1 MELLKRQKVTKGAQ
15 INNIG
20 KENSSAYSNL
30 KSISIKNIFGSKQPE
45 KNIRGKEK
53 QIIQA
58 KTYRKE
64 QSPIKSKSK
73 SPQKKNTSLRK

>member
-20 KENSSAYSNL
+20 KENSSVYSNL
-30 KSISIKNIFGSKQPE
+30 KSISIKSIFGSKQPE

-53 QIIQA
+53 QII
-58 KTYRKE
+58 
-64 QSPIKSKSK
+64 
-73 SPQKKNTSLRK
+73 